1 MRATKTGEDI
11 IKEMLHG
18 EIDQLNEDM
27 ALRLKEGYVQKVEEF
42 NERTCDVGH
51 WRHRPE
57 RGGCVGAGREH

>member
-11 IKEMLHG
+11 IKEMLHN

-42 NERTCDVGH
+42 NENLHSILRKGFCMS
-51 WRHRPE
+51 
-57 RGGCVGAGREH
+57 REEVYDFLK

>member
-11 IKEMLHG
+11 IKEMLHS

-42 NERTCDVGH
+42 NENLHAILRKGFCMPH
-51 WRHRPE
+51 
-57 RGGCVGAGREH
+57 